1 MSIQLEITDGR
12 KITAMEGLLQE
23 SGANYQLRLT
33 VTGGTVATQSTSF
46 IREGNVF
53 KTAAPVYF
61 LVPEGV
67 TVTAVRVYKYSDTSD
82 NDIIVHT
89 LDTPRLFEIHGAFVV
104 STLSAELI

>member
-12 KITAMEGLLQE
+12 KITAMGGLLQNGSTSYE
-23 SGANYQLRLT
+23 MRLT
-33 VTGGTVATQSTSF
+33 TTGGTVANQSTSF

-67 TVTAVRVYKYSDTSD
+67 TVTAVRVYITALSS
-82 NDIIVHT
+82 DIILHA

>member
-1 MSIQLEITDGR
+1 MSIQLEITNGR

-23 SGANYQLRLT
+23 SGAFYQLRLT
-33 VTGGTVATQSTSF
+33 VTGGTVANQSTTF
-46 IREGNVF
+46 TRTANVF

-67 TVTAVRVYKYSDTSD
+67 TVTAVRVYKYGATGEG
-82 NDIIVHT
+82 DIILHT
-89 LDTPRLFEIHGAFVV
+89 LATPRLIEIPGAFVV

>member
-23 SGANYQLRLT
+23 SGATYQLRLT
-33 VTGGTVATQSTSF
+33 VTGGSVSQQSTTF
-46 IREGNVF
+46 TRTGNVF
-53 KTAAPVYF
+53 KTTAPVYF

-67 TVTAVRVYKYSDTSD
+67 TVTAVRAYKYGATIDD
-82 NDIIVHT
+82 DIILHT

>member
-1 MSIQLEITDGR
+1 MSIQLEIKDGR
-12 KITAMEGLLQE
+12 KITAMKGLLQE
-23 SGANYQLRLT
+23 SGADYRLWLT
-33 VTGGTVATQSTSF
+33 TTGGTVANQSTTF
-46 IREGNVF
+46 TQTGNVF

-82 NDIIVHT
+82 NNIIIHT